1 MAKPERGPARQLIGL
16 PFTRERVPLGKLSVH
31 PKVQRSFK
39 PKWAAELAK
48 SFDESAIDELWV
60 VRVGKWLY
68 VFDGQHRMAA
78 IKLYIGD
85 GWEFVDV
92 PCRIYDGL
100 ETATL
105 AKLTGN
111 KNNALAWTAIAEFRR
126 EVLAND
132 ATAVAIDK
140 MVKSLGL
147 VVREDTTPN
156 TVRAVK
162 ALRQVYGWPPNGPE
176 VLAWT
181 ISILHEAWPEDAS
194 GLHQSLIKG
203 AAFVFQKHGAVL
215 DRAGLL
221 HRMRAHLTPDGVL
234 GQARAYARAT
244 GISVPQAVYSVLLRS
259 YNTGRRRGRI
269 DEE

>member
-1 MAKPERGPARQLIGL
+1 MAKPERQHSRQLVGL
-16 PFTRERVPLGKLSVH
+16 PFTRERIPLGKLSVH

-60 VRVGKWLY
+60 VRAGKWLH
-68 VFDGQHRMAA
+68 VFDGQHRMSA
-78 IKLYIGD
+78 IKLYVGD

-92 PCRIYDGL
+92 PCRVYDDL
-100 ETATL
+100 DTETL

-111 KNNALAWTAIAEFRR
+111 KNASLAWTAIAEFRR

-132 ATAVAIDK
+132 PTAVAIDK
-140 MVKSLGL
+140 TVRSLGL
-147 VVREDTTPN
+147 IVREDTSSN

-162 ALRQVYGWPPNGPE
+162 ALRQVYGWRPNGPE

-181 ISILHEAWPEDAS
+181 MAILHEAWPDDAS
-194 GLHQSLIKG
+194 ALHQSLVKG
-203 AAFVFQKHGAVL
+203 TALVFQKHGDVL
-215 DRAGLL
+215 ERVGML
-221 HRMRAHLTPDGVL
+221 HRMRAHMTPDGVL
-234 GQARAYARAT
+234 GQSRAYARAT

-259 YNTGRRRGRI
+259 YNTSRRSGRI
-269 DEE
+269 EE